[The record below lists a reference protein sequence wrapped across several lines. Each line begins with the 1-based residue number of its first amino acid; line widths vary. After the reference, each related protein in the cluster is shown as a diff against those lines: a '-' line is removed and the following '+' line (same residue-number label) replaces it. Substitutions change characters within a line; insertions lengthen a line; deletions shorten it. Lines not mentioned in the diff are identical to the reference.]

1 MIGMSVPCSVLTTVT
16 NHTVLNVREDYIKND
31 NKGKTDNRSDD
42 NNNIIN
48 KSKSDNNN
56 TNNNDNNNND
66 NNNNSKSNSN
76 TNNNDINY
84 VDKNIVERNFV
95 DGLEKI
101 LKNQKTRVF
110 ELRGLN
116 KEEVKDLLI
125 LYIGEENVSLELI
138 ELVCNVSS
146 GNAFWCKIVANFIIE
161 NGIEKAKDENYLSNS
176 LQFLMFCRL
185 DKFSSVEQ
193 LVAKT
198 ASIIGFQFSL
208 SVLSK
213 IVKSP
218 LLIPCLE
225 ALQDHGFIFSNGFDG
240 IDYIFQFQNE
250 KIRSMLYEITP
261 KRYLITL
268 FFI

>member
-16 NHTVLNVREDYIKND
+16 NHTVLNVREDYINNNNENKIDNNMNNNKNDKIDNSNTVNNDNNKTHNNNKND
-31 NKGKTDNRSDD
+31 ND
-42 NNNIIN
+42 
-48 KSKSDNNN
+48 
-56 TNNNDNNNND
+56 NNNDNN
-66 NNNNSKSNSN
+66 
-76 TNNNDINY
+76 
-84 VDKNIVERNFV
+84 VDKNIVKRNFV

-101 LKNQKTRVF
+101 LKNPKTRVF

-225 ALQDHGFIFSNGFDG
+225 ALQDHGFIFCNGFDG
-240 IDYIFQFQNE
+240 IDYNFQFQNE
-250 KIRSMLYEITP
+250 KIRIMLYEITP
-261 KRYLITL
+261 KRY
-268 FFI
+268 

>member
-1 MIGMSVPCSVLTTVT
+1 M
-16 NHTVLNVREDYIKND
+16 
-31 NKGKTDNRSDD
+31 
-42 NNNIIN
+42 
-48 KSKSDNNN
+48 
-56 TNNNDNNNND
+56 
-66 NNNNSKSNSN
+66 
-76 TNNNDINY
+76 
-84 VDKNIVERNFV
+84 
-95 DGLEKI
+95 
-101 LKNQKTRVF
+101 
-110 ELRGLN
+110 
-116 KEEVKDLLI
+116 
-125 LYIGEENVSLELI
+125 
-138 ELVCNVSS
+138 VCNVSS

-218 LLIPCLE
+218 LLISCLE

-268 FFI
+268 FLSSHFVIFYIYEFCYQFMCPFISFLIFLFMLILLLLLFKFSILIDVHLLSIICNTLLHLFL